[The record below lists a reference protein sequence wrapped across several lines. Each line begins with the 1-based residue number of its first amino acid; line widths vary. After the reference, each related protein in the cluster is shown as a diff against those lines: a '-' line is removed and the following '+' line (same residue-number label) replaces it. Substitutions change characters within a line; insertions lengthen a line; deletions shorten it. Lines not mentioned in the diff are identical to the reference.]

1 LKNEPKYF
9 LFQLFHHFLEVPRRT
24 CHQRVDMDAFLP
36 AKIILKHPILT
47 SKPAERNHF
56 NKLKKTYEFNRAVLE
71 WVKDKEAGVF

>member
-1 LKNEPKYF
+1 
-9 LFQLFHHFLEVPRRT
+9 
-24 CHQRVDMDAFLP
+24 MDAFLP